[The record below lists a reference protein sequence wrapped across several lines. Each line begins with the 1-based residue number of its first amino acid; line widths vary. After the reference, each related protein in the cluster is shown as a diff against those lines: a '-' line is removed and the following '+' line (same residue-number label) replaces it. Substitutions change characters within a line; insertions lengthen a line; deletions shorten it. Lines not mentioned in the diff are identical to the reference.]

1 MMLYDFDDKKTL
13 SLVRN
18 LLYVV
23 LFLACLFTG
32 VVVYWLPDI
41 LH

>member
-13 SLVRN
+13 SRVTK

-23 LFLACLFTG
+23 LILACLFTG
-32 VVVYWLPDI
+32 VVVYWLPDL